1 MIDLPLLGAEVY
13 DSPPSRLAYTI
24 KEHSMTI
31 SKRLII
37 LIALALTSSLLIA
50 SIAWQQLNNAN
61 KSLQNITEHNIPAV
75 NTLNQISLSFKERR
89 VQLYQHIMAA
99 DMESKKKHLPRIEEL
114 TQEIN
119 TATQTLN
126 SNHWVNSTQA
136 LSAALDAYNPVFTE
150 VLKLSQEN
158 NEEEAQA
165 YVQQYGTKVGAQV
178 NLELKK
184 LADENTRTIT
194 EARARFD
201 TDQQSAKWLFL
212 SIVISSCLI
221 LLGLGS
227 YIYLQIRKPLQD
239 TVQTMQSIA
248 HHLNLSLRIPQ
259 SSNDEIGQTVAT
271 INQVLAHI
279 QGSFQQIQN
288 NSSDVNQAATGLAQM
303 AEQQAINAESASETA
318 ASMAATVEEVSSSI
332 SLIAERSQETHKVS
346 QAAHIQ
352 AELGLTVIDSTVEQ
366 IYGIAAQ
373 VDEASRELGE
383 LQGSN
388 KEIQNVVQII
398 KEIADQTS
406 LLALNA
412 AIEAAR
418 AGEEG
423 RGFAVVADEVR
434 KLAERTTRSTLQ
446 IVASVERIHQGA
458 NRAAERMLDVVGRVD
473 QGVSLV
479 SDAGD
484 AMREIR
490 RASQSVVE
498 QVSDI
503 ASAINEQSAASLAMA
518 QQVERTASMAE
529 EAHAAAKHEADSA
542 KQLRQLAN
550 TMQNEV
556 SRYRLS

>member
-1 MIDLPLLGAEVY
+1 
-13 DSPPSRLAYTI
+13 
-24 KEHSMTI
+24 MTI

-50 SIAWQQLNNAN
+50 SIAWQQLNTAN
-61 KSLQNITEHNIPAV
+61 QSLQTVTEQNIPAIH
-75 NTLNQISLSFKERR
+75 TLNQISLSFKERR
-89 VQLYQHIMAA
+89 VQLYQHIMAH
-99 DMESKKKHLPRIEEL
+99 DVESKKKREPRIQEL
-114 TQEIN
+114 TKEIDD
-119 TATQTLN
+119 AVQKLK
-126 SNHWVNSTQA
+126 SNHWANNAAA
-136 LSAALDAYNPVFTE
+136 LSNALDAYHPVFTE

-158 NEEEAQA
+158 NEEEAQT
-165 YVQQYGTKVGAQV
+165 YVQQYGTSVGMQV
-178 NLELKK
+178 NAELKK
-184 LADENTRTIT
+184 LADENARAIS
-194 EARARFD
+194 EAREHFN
-201 TDQQSAKWLFL
+201 TEQQNAKLVFL
-212 SIVISSCLI
+212 SIVLISCLI
-221 LLGLGS
+221 LLGLGG

-239 TVQTMQSIA
+239 TVSTMQSIA
-248 HHLNLSLRIPQ
+248 KDLNLSLRIPQ
-259 SSNDEIGQTVAT
+259 SSNDEIGQMVKT

-279 QGSFQQIQN
+279 QGSFQQIQQ
-288 NSSDVNQAATGLAQM
+288 NSKDVNQAAAGLAQM
-303 AEQQAINAESASETA
+303 AEQQSINAEIASETA

-332 SLIAERSQETHKVS
+332 SLIAERSHGTHRVS
-346 QAAHIQ
+346 QAAHTQ
-352 AELGLTVIDSTVEQ
+352 AERGIAVIDSTVEQ

-383 LQGSN
+383 LQDSN
-388 KEIQNVVQII
+388 KEIQSMVQII

-434 KLAERTTRSTLQ
+434 KLAERTARSTQQ
-446 IVASVERIHQGA
+446 IVGSVERIHQGA

-479 SDAGD
+479 GDAGN

-490 RASQSVVE
+490 SASHAVVE

-503 ASAINEQSAASLAMA
+503 SLAINEQSAASHAMA
-518 QQVERTASMAE
+518 LQVERTASMAE

-542 KQLRQLAN
+542 KQLRKLAD
-550 TMQNEV
+550 TMQSEV